1 MLTTRA
7 RNVFVFTAAL
17 SALAVWFQGSR
28 IVGEEKKAEP
38 DAALERTRKTVR
50 MLDDV
55 YKTAIVLITEKYVN
69 NPNDLPAGRAFKALF
84 DAMKKKGWHEVRLL
98 DATGEPIEGGNAPR
112 DDFEKQAIKKLLA
125 GDSYYEQVVTK
136 DNKRYLR
143 AATAIPVVMQKCITC
158 HPNYADAKKGQ
169 AIGALGYT
177 LAVE

>member
-1 MLTTRA
+1 MKTRI
-7 RNVFVFTAAL
+7 RNAAAL
-17 SALAVWFQGSR
+17 AAVVSVVAVWFQGTR
-28 IVGEEKKAEP
+28 TVGEEKKAEP

-55 YKTAIVLITEKYVN
+55 YKTAIVLITDKYVN

-136 DNKRYLR
+136 DSKRFLR
-143 AATAIPVVMQKCITC
+143 AATAIPVVMQKCVTC
-158 HPNYADAKKGQ
+158 HPNYADVKKGQ

-177 LAVE
+177 LAIE